1 MDRKN
6 RMESKQRR
14 KTQKTVSNT
23 TRAERD
29 TTGRIASYGNSHGN
43 RRSSETMRTG
53 HGTRCWV
60 TVWSLLLAGIALCLC
75 GVLLYQRGDVASAL
89 TPSMTDTSASDSGND
104 TLTDHSDAGSENDTV
119 TNAAAGGSGSGTV
132 TDASAADSDNDASA
146 TVITIH
152 NPTENAS
159 DEGNSGKAG
168 GLSDVAQGSTDTD
181 VSAQDSVQ
189 LLFAGDVYLSDHVLE
204 AYDAAG
210 GIDGVVS
217 KGYQQDIAAAD
228 YFMVNEEFP
237 FSTRGT
243 PAEDK
248 QFTFRVQPK
257 RVQLL
262 QEMGIDLVTLANNHA
277 LDYGRDALLDTI
289 DTLDQAGIAHV
300 GAGENL
306 DQARKPVY
314 VELKGRRFAFIGAT
328 RVIPE
333 ADWAAG
339 TAWPGMFSAYDGG
352 AALSKE
358 IKEAKQQAD
367 YVIVYVHWGIERE
380 ERPNEVQTT
389 LAHCLVDAGADL
401 VVGAH
406 PHVLQ
411 GIEYYKGVPIAY
423 SLGNFVFGSS
433 IPSTALLQAEVD
445 DSGIQLHLIPGTSA
459 AGYTRKL
466 DDTEQISA
474 FYEKM
479 QGLSTGVQIDATG
492 RIHAE

>member
-6 RMESKQRR
+6 QMESKQSR
-14 KTQKTVSNT
+14 KTQEMPNIARDK
-23 TRAERD
+23 RD
-29 TTGRIASYGNSHGN
+29 TIRRSASQGKEC
-43 RRSSETMRTG
+43 SSETVRTG
-53 HGTRCWV
+53 RGTKHWV
-60 TVWSLLLAGIALCLC
+60 RLWSLLLLGIALSLC
-75 GVLLYQRGDVASAL
+75 GVLVYQRGGGSAS
-89 TPSMTDTSASDSGND
+89 TSTSSMTDTSVV
-104 TLTDHSDAGSENDTV
+104 GSEINTV
-119 TNAAAGGSGSGTV
+119 TNTSVVGSESDTVADTSETGSESDT
-132 TDASAADSDNDASA
+132 SAA
-146 TVITIH
+146 VITIH
-152 NPTENAS
+152 NPTEDADDESSRRQAEGSS
-159 DEGNSGKAG
+159 DET
-168 GLSDVAQGSTDTD
+168 QGSTDAA
-181 VSAQDSVQ
+181 SAQNVVR

-204 AYDAAG
+204 AYGAAG
-210 GIDGVVS
+210 GIEGVVS
-217 KGYQQDIAAAD
+217 KGYLQDIEAAD

-243 PAEDK
+243 PAKDK
-248 QFTFRVQPK
+248 QFTFRVEPK
-257 RVQLL
+257 KVKLL

-306 DQARKPVY
+306 DQAQKPVH
-314 VELKGRRFAFIGAT
+314 VELKGKRFAFIGAT

-339 TAWPGMFSAYDGG
+339 SAWPGMFSAYDGG
-352 AALSKE
+352 EQLAEE
-358 IKEAKQQAD
+358 IKAAKQQAD

-380 ERPNEVQTT
+380 EMPNEVQTT
-389 LAHCLVDAGADL
+389 LAHRLVDAGADL

-411 GIEYYKGVPIAY
+411 GIEYYKGVLIAY

-433 IPSTALLQAEVD
+433 IPSTALLQVD
-445 DSGIQLHLIPGTSA
+445 VDAQGFQLQLIPGTSA

-466 DDTEQISA
+466 DDGEKNTA

-479 QGLSTGVQIDATG
+479 QGLSTGVRIDDTG
-492 RIHAE
+492 KIHAE